1 MQTAIPADVHPER
14 TMSSRHPFPPSRA
27 RRSSAALCLLALFAT
42 FGASAADVDRKVPD
56 GTLTYRIVL
65 SGHAE
70 TNGPGAAHGQ
80 VKIARQFE
88 ATVRMHGSV
97 TNDPNAMAG
106 GAQMTSLQKA
116 AEACGEDQACLMR
129 AISAMSSDQRQA
141 LNREAQHTIAAIGSD
156 TAWTHRFQ
164 TPCQGSASV
173 DDSSA
178 HTGRAD
184 DGEGVSV
191 MVSGHATRIGKRK
204 VDCSDEDG
212 NFTLITHDGG
222 KTYDVQM
229 PSVEVEVTIN
239 EFDPHIPPYQRRVT
253 IPEIHLKDLVAARLD
268 GPQGGHKIF
277 PKLQTVSGP
286 VNYIS
291 LPTVPLKAEVSW
303 TFNPDGQRR

>member
-1 MQTAIPADVHPER
+1 
-14 TMSSRHPFPPSRA
+14 MSSHHPLPPSRA
-27 RRSSAALCLLALFAT
+27 PRSSAALCLLVLVVT

-80 VKIARQFE
+80 VKISRQFE

-129 AISAMSSDQRQA
+129 AISAMSSGQRQA

-156 TAWTHRFQ
+156 TAWTHRYQ
-164 TPCQGSASV
+164 TLCQGSASV

-178 HTGRAD
+178 HTGRAN
-184 DGEGVSV
+184 DGEGASV

-239 EFDPHIPPYQRRVT
+239 EFNPHIPPYQRRVT

-268 GPQGGHKIF
+268 GPQCGHKIF

-286 VNYIS
+286 VSYIS